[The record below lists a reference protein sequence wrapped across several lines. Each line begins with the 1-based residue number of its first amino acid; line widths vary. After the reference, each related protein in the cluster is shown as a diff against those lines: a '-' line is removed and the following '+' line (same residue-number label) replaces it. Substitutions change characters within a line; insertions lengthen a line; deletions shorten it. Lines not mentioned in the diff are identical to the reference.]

1 MAPMRA
7 ALSHLIL
14 TIFDMMIIAIVV
26 FLFLGGYFFWRKKQQ
41 QGQRFSRSVGMTV
54 SYMFQ
59 ERPGQYSG
67 DRNARSGVFVFK
79 AERNDDRL
87 KNIVIRKVK
96 PLHAALDVNLE
107 QILVIPFERKDSIKS
122 DVSVRFKVNRRGAKI
137 EDLKGGRISISGVLN
152 FEQNRP
158 ESFTAIV
165 PISDL
170 YQRAEI

>member
-1 MAPMRA
+1 
-7 ALSHLIL
+7 
-14 TIFDMMIIAIVV
+14 MMTIAILI
-26 FLFLGGYFFWRKKQQ
+26 FLFLGGYLFWRKRQQ
-41 QGQRFSRSVGMTV
+41 EQRFNRSVGMTV

-96 PLHAALDVNLE
+96 PLHSALDVNLE
-107 QILVIPFERKDSIKS
+107 QILVIPFERKENTKS
-122 DVSVRFKVNRRGAKI
+122 DVSVRFKVNRRTAKI
-137 EDLKGGRISISGVLN
+137 ENLSGGRVTISGVLN
-152 FEQNRP
+152 YEQNRP
-158 ESFTAIV
+158 ESFTATL

-170 YQRAEI
+170 YQEAEI

>member
-1 MAPMRA
+1 MQH
-7 ALSHLIL
+7 LSHLIL
-14 TIFDMMIIAIVV
+14 TNIFDMMIIAVFIV
-26 FLFLGGYFFWRKKQQ
+26 LFLGGYLFWKKRQQ
-41 QGQRFSRSVGMTV
+41 EQRFNRLVGMTV

-67 DRNARSGVFVFK
+67 DRNVRGGVFVFK
-79 AERNDDRL
+79 AERNDERL

-107 QILVIPFERKDSIKS
+107 QILVIPFERMDHTKS
-122 DVSVRFKVNRRGAKI
+122 DVSVRFKINRRTAKI
-137 EDLKGGRISISGVLN
+137 ENLSGRRVSISGVLN

-158 ESFTAIV
+158 EPFIATL

-170 YQRAEI
+170 YQKAEV

>member
-1 MAPMRA
+1 
-7 ALSHLIL
+7 
-14 TIFDMMIIAIVV
+14 MITIAILIV
-26 FLFLGGYFFWRKKQQ
+26 LFLGGYFFWQKKQQ
-41 QGQRFSRSVGMTV
+41 EQRFNKSVGMTV
-54 SYMFQ
+54 NYMFQ

-96 PLHAALDVNLE
+96 PLHSALDVNLE
-107 QILVIPFERKDSIKS
+107 QILVIPFERQDSIKS
-122 DVSVRFKVNRRGAKI
+122 DVSVRFKVNRRSAKI